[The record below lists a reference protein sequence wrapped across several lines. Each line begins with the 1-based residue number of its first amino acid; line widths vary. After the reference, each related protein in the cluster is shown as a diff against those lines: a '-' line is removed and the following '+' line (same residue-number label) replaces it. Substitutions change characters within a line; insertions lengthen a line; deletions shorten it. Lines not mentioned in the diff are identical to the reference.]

1 MQITSI
7 KRKLILISMLTTSI
21 VLLLSTAALIANEF
35 ISFRRSLVNE
45 LTAQAK
51 IIGTNC
57 TAALTFNDHKSA
69 AETLCALKASPNI
82 TYSAVYSAN
91 NNLFAE
97 SAINDEKVEFSPTGL
112 EGDSFHIGI
121 KSIVVF
127 HNIILDEVII
137 GSIFIRS
144 NLNGMYSSLIWY
156 AGTVGI
162 IALLSLGIAYL
173 MLLKLQ
179 QTITKPIIS
188 LQQVTNKIA
197 NGDLTARVEL
207 ISNDEFGN
215 LAHSFNVMSE
225 KLYRSNTKLIDEFAE
240 RKKAEEDIKRIFELS
255 IDMICIVD
263 IKTNYLRKVN
273 PAFTKTLGYTEEELF
288 AKPFI
293 DFIHPDDKASA
304 LEILEKTL
312 FQGIPIINLESRY
325 HCKDG
330 TYKWL
335 MWTSKPIPEQG
346 ITYTV
351 ARDVTNKKNAQ
362 DELNK
367 HRNQL
372 EKLVDERTTELIAIN
387 KHLKHEIS
395 ERELAE
401 GQVKASLKEK
411 EILLQEVHHRVKNNL
426 QVVISLL
433 NLQSKDI
440 KDERVIKMFRDG
452 QGRINSMA
460 LVHEKIYYSKD
471 LANIRLREYI
481 NDLSRELFKSYNLNA
496 SRVGFESQIEDIS
509 IGIDTSIPC
518 GLIINELLSN
528 SLKHAFPKERK
539 GEIRLE
545 IHTIKDGEIEIIFS
559 DNGVGIP
566 KTFDYRKSSSFGF
579 RLVVDLVEYKLMGII
594 KLIRNGGTGFQIRFK
609 EIKYKKRI

>member
-1 MQITSI
+1 MRITSI
-7 KRKLILISMLTTSI
+7 KRKLILISLLTTGV
-21 VLLLSTAALIANEF
+21 VLLLSTAALIVNEF
-35 ISFRRSLVNE
+35 LSFRRSLVNE
-45 LTAQAK
+45 LTVQAK
-51 IIGTNC
+51 IIGANC
-57 TAALTFNDHKSA
+57 TAALSFNDHKSA
-69 AETLCALKASPNI
+69 EETLYSLKASPNI
-82 TYSAVYSAN
+82 IYSAVYSAN

-97 SAINDEKVEFSPTGL
+97 STLNDERVEFSPIGL
-112 EGDSFHIGI
+112 EGNSFHIGI
-121 KSIVVF
+121 KSIDVF
-127 HNIILDEVII
+127 HNIVLDEVVI

-144 NLNGMYSSLIWY
+144 SLKGVYLSLIWY
-156 AGTVGI
+156 AGTVSVV
-162 IALLSLGIAYL
+162 ALLSLGVAYL

-179 QTITKPIIS
+179 QSITRPIFS
-188 LQQVTNKIA
+188 LRQVTNKIA
-197 NGDLTARVEL
+197 GGDLTARVEL
-207 ISNDEFGN
+207 ISNDEFGS
-215 LAHSFNVMSE
+215 LARSFNVMAE
-225 KLYRSNTKLIDEFAE
+225 NLYRSNTKLIDEFTE
-240 RKKAEEDIKRIFELS
+240 RKKTEEEIKRIFDLS

-263 IKTNYLRKVN
+263 IKTNYLRKIN
-273 PAFTKTLGYTEEELF
+273 PAFTKTLGYTEEEFF

-293 DFIHPDDKASA
+293 DFIHPDDKPSA

-312 FQGIPIINLESRY
+312 FQGISIVNFENRY

-351 ARDVTNKKNAQ
+351 ARDVTNEKIAK

-372 EKLVDERTTELIAIN
+372 EDLVEDRTTELIAIN

-395 ERELAE
+395 ERKVAE
-401 GQVKASLKEK
+401 GKVKASLKEK
-411 EILLQEVHHRVKNNL
+411 EILLQEIHHRVKNNL
-426 QVVISLL
+426 QIVISLL

-440 KDERVIKMFRDG
+440 KDERIVKMFMES
-452 QGRINSMA
+452 QNRINSMA
-460 LVHEKIYYSKD
+460 LVHEKIYFTKD

-481 NDLSRELFKSYNLNA
+481 NDLSSDLFKSYNLNT
-496 SRVGFESQIEDIS
+496 SRVGFKSQIEDIS

-545 IHTIKDGEIEIIFS
+545 IHTKKDGEIEMIFR

-579 RLVVDLVEYKLMGII
+579 RLIVDLVEYKLMGII
-594 KLIRNGGTGFQIRFK
+594 RLIRNGGTGFQIQFK